1 MNHAAIDNAVAALRA
16 GAVIAYP
23 TEAVWGLGC
32 DPDNVEALERLLALK
47 ARHPAKG
54 MILIAG
60 SVSHIEAWL
69 TGLAPERRE
78 RLMSSW
84 PGPVTWLVPD
94 NGRTHPLVKG
104 QHDKVALRVSD
115 HPLVRALTE
124 AFGGP
129 IISTSA
135 NRSGNDPMRSAEAV
149 CAEWQDDVVIVP
161 GELGGRD
168 RPSVIRDVMTGDV
181 LRA

>member
-1 MNHAAIDNAVAALRA
+1 MNHAAVADAVAALRA

-32 DPDNVEALERLLALK
+32 DPDNPTALERLLALK
-47 ARHPAKG
+47 ARNPAKG

-60 SVSHIEAWL
+60 NIAQVEEWL
-69 TGLAPERRE
+69 EGLDGLVRE
-78 RLMSSW
+78 RLLVSW

-94 NGRTHPLVKG
+94 NGRTHPLVRG

-115 HPLVRALTE
+115 HPLVKVLTE

-135 NRSGNDPMRSAEAV
+135 NRSGNEPMRSAEAIR
-149 CAEWQDDVVIVP
+149 AEWKGDVVIVP
-161 GELGGRD
+161 GALGGRE
-168 RPSVIRDVMTGDV
+168 RPSIIRDVLSGDV

>member
-1 MNHAAIDNAVAALRA
+1 MNHVALADAVTALRA

-23 TEAVWGLGC
+23 TEAIWGLGC
-32 DPDNVEALERLLALK
+32 DPDNPAALERLLALK
-47 ARHPAKG
+47 ARNPAKG

-60 SVSHIEAWL
+60 SIAQVEEWL
-69 TGLAPERRE
+69 DGLDATLRQTLLE
-78 RLMSSW
+78 SW

-104 QHDKVALRVSD
+104 QHDKVALRISA
-115 HPLVRALTE
+115 HPLVRMLTE

-135 NRSGNDPMRSAEAV
+135 NRTGNTPMRSAKAV
-149 CAEWQDDVVIVP
+149 AAEWKGDVVIVP
-161 GELGGRD
+161 GELGGRE
-168 RPSVIRDVMTGDV
+168 RPSVIRDVLTGDV

>member
-1 MNHAAIDNAVAALRA
+1 MNHAAVADAVTALHA

-32 DPDNVEALERLLALK
+32 DPDNPVALERLLALK

-60 SVSHIEAWL
+60 SVAQIDAWL
-69 TGLAPERRE
+69 EGLESTLRE
-78 RLMSSW
+78 QLLASW

-104 QHDKVALRVSD
+104 HHDKVALRVSD
-115 HPLVRALTE
+115 HPLVSALTE

-135 NRSGNDPMRSAEAV
+135 NRSGNEPMRSAEAV
-149 CAEWQDDVVIVP
+149 RAEWQDEVIIVP
-161 GELGGRD
+161 GELGGRE
-168 RPSVIRDVMTGDV
+168 RPSVIRDVLTGDI

>member
-1 MNHAAIDNAVAALRA
+1 MNHAAVAHAVTALHA

-32 DPDNVEALERLLALK
+32 DPDNPVALARLLALK
-47 ARHPAKG
+47 TRNPAKG

-60 SVSHIEAWL
+60 NVEQIEDWL
-69 TGLAPERRE
+69 EGLDITLRE
-78 RLMSSW
+78 RLLAHW

-104 QHDKVALRVSD
+104 LHDKVALRVSD
-115 HPLVRALTE
+115 HPLVKVLTE

-135 NRSGNDPMRSAEAV
+135 NRSGNDPMRSAEAIR
-149 CAEWQDDVVIVP
+149 AEWQDDVIIVH
-161 GELGGRD
+161 GALGGRE
-168 RPSVIRDVMTGDV
+168 RPSVIRDVLTGDI

>member
-1 MNHAAIDNAVAALRA
+1 MNDAVLADAVAALRA

-32 DPDNVEALERLLALK
+32 DPDNPAALARLLALK
-47 ARHPAKG
+47 ARNPAKG

-60 SVSHIEAWL
+60 SVAQIEAWL
-69 TGLAPERRE
+69 DGLSGAQRE
-78 RLMSSW
+78 RLLSSW
-84 PGPVTWLVPD
+84 PGPVTWLIPD

-115 HPLVRALTE
+115 HPLVKMLTD

-135 NRSGNDPMRSAEAV
+135 NRTGNAPMRSAEAID
-149 CAEWQDDVVIVP
+149 AEWQNEVVIVP
-161 GELGGRD
+161 GALGGRE
-168 RPSVIRDVMTGDV
+168 RPSAIRDLLTGDV

>member
-1 MNHAAIDNAVAALRA
+1 MNDAVLADAVAALRA

-32 DPDNVEALERLLALK
+32 DPDNPAALERLLALK

-60 SVSHIEAWL
+60 SIAQVDAWL
-69 TGLAPERRE
+69 EGLDDRLRE
-78 RLMSSW
+78 RLLSSW

-115 HPLVRALTE
+115 HPLVKALTE

-135 NRSGNDPMRSAEAV
+135 NRSGNEPMRSAGAV
-149 CAEWQDDVVIVP
+149 RAEWQDDVVIVS
-161 GELGGRD
+161 GALGGRE
-168 RPSVIRDVMTGDV
+168 RPSVIRDLLTGDV

>member
-1 MNHAAIDNAVAALRA
+1 MTYAAVDDAVAALHA

-32 DPDNVEALERLLALK
+32 DPDNPAALERLLALK
-47 ARHPAKG
+47 ARNPAKG

-60 SVSHIEAWL
+60 SVTQIEAWL
-69 TGLAPERRE
+69 DGLDDALRE
-78 RLMSSW
+78 RLLASW

-115 HPLVRALTE
+115 HPLVKALTE

-135 NRSGNDPMRSAEAV
+135 NRSGNEPMRSADAV
-149 CAEWQDDVVIVP
+149 SAEWQGEVVIVP
-161 GELGGRD
+161 GELGGRE
-168 RPSVIRDVMTGDV
+168 RPSVIRDVLTGDV

>member
-1 MNHAAIDNAVAALRA
+1 MNEAALAAAVTALRA

-32 DPDNVEALERLLALK
+32 DPDNPAALERLLMLK
-47 ARHPAKG
+47 ARNPAKG

-60 SVSHIEAWL
+60 SIAQVEPWL
-69 TGLAPERRE
+69 DGLDVTLRQ
-78 RLMSSW
+78 RLLASW

-104 QHDKVALRVSD
+104 QHDKVALRVSN
-115 HPLVRALTE
+115 HPLVKTLTD

-135 NRSGNDPMRSAEAV
+135 NRSGNEPMRSAEAIK
-149 CAEWQDDVVIVP
+149 AEWQGDVVVVP
-161 GELGGRD
+161 GELGGRE
-168 RPSVIRDVMTGDV
+168 RPSVIRDVLTDDV